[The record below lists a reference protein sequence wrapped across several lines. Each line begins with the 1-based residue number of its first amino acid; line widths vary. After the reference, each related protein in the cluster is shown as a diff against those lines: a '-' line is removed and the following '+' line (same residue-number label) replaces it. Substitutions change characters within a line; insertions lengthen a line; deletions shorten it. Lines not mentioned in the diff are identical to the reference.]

1 MDIFRPPATS
11 NQKGSVWER
20 IENDVNLRQAGLDL
34 EIEGSGDV
42 TAYGQ
47 PAHRDHSV
55 SGSGKIKF
63 R

>member
-11 NQKGSVWER
+11 NQKDSAWER

-47 PAHRDHSV
+47 PAAP
-55 SGSGKIKF
+55 
-63 R
+63 